1 MMLIPRRNNF
11 DLFGDVFG
19 DSFFT
24 EHENQFMKTDI
35 REKDDK
41 YLIDIDL
48 PGYEKENIKIIVEDG
63 YLTIQATT
71 NVEKEDEEKGKFV
84 RKERYTGSCSR
95 SFYVGDEI
103 ESDDIKASFKK
114 GILTLEVPKFDE
126 KQKLPEEEYIEI
138 EED

>member
-11 DLFGDVFG
+11 DLFEDVFG
-19 DSFFT
+19 DSFFKD
-24 EHENQFMKTDI
+24 HENQFMRTDI

-48 PGYEKENIKIIVEDG
+48 PGYEKENIKIKVEEG
-63 YLTIQATT
+63 YLTIQATMNT
-71 NVEKEDEEKGKFV
+71 ENETEEKGKFV

-95 SFYVGDEI
+95 SFYIGEEVK
-103 ESDDIKASFKK
+103 SNDIKASFKK
-114 GILTLEVPKFDE
+114 GILSLEVPKFDE

>member
-11 DLFGDVFG
+11 DLFEDVFG
-19 DSFFT
+19 DSFFND
-24 EHENQFMKTDI
+24 HENQFMRTDI

-48 PGYEKENIKIIVEDG
+48 PGYEKENIKIKVEEG
-63 YLTIQATT
+63 YLTIQATMNT
-71 NVEKEDEEKGKFV
+71 ENETEEKGKFV

-95 SFYVGDEI
+95 SFYIGEEVRRN
-103 ESDDIKASFKK
+103 DIKASFKK
-114 GILTLEVPKFDE
+114 GILSLEVPKFDE

>member
-11 DLFGDVFG
+11 DLFEDVFG
-19 DSFFT
+19 DSFFKD
-24 EHENQFMKTDI
+24 HENQFMRTDI

-48 PGYEKENIKIIVEDG
+48 PGYEKENIKIKVEEG
-63 YLTIQATT
+63 YLTIQATMNT
-71 NVEKEDEEKGKFV
+71 ENETEEKGKFV

-95 SFYVGDEI
+95 SFYIGEEVK
-103 ESDDIKASFKK
+103 SNDIKASFKK
-114 GILTLEVPKFDE
+114 GILSLEVPKFDE
-126 KQKLPEEEYIEI
+126 KPKLPEEEYIEI